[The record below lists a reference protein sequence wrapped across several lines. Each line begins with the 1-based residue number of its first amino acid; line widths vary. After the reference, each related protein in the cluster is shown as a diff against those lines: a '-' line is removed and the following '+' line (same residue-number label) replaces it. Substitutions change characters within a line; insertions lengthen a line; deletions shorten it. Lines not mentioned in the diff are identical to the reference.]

1 MVRNRLTHLHD
12 RREAACVKPLRALT
26 QAPLTP
32 QPTPH
37 PRSYLYPACAL
48 LNLPPITPPPGHLT

>member
-1 MVRNRLTHLHD
+1 MVRNRLTD
-12 RREAACVKPLRALT
+12 RADLREAACVKPLRALT

-37 PRSYLYPACAL
+37 PRSYLYPCL
-48 LNLPPITPPPGHLT
+48 CITIPPTYHTATSPP